1 MTLPNLASLCS
12 NVQPSVGSFFS
23 YPNSLVGGVFSQDLE
38 PFSAEEFF
46 DLTLKHFEVEGQL
59 RPIYSGVIPY
69 GEPDDINDIGDR
81 AKIYRVRSHII
92 GSHLPGIDHPKTV
105 ETKPN
110 QLIPSTSDEV
120 YLDMVRSIIEDIG
133 EGDYYQL
140 NLLRYFKVEMRKSWH
155 QLINQWMTSG
165 GPRSMI
171 LSDKDF
177 CIVSFSPET
186 FFKITSKDAHI
197 SKIEL
202 RPIKG
207 TISRDPLD
215 IDKDL
220 ALQLALSQSEKDQ
233 AELNMIIDLMRHDL
247 YAIAMKGSISVAEP
261 PRVISFPSVH
271 HLQASVEAEISKSQT
286 IRSIISAL
294 CPAGSIT
301 GAPKKAVC
309 KKIRDLEG
317 RSRGFFMGHGIV
329 VYSDGSIE
337 TSILIRT
344 LVSEDSRQTWGYA
357 AGSGITIKSRPIDEL
372 NEVLL
377 KCHVVL

>member
-1 MTLPNLASLCS
+1 MILPNLASLCS
-12 NVQPSVGSFFS
+12 NVQPSIGSFFS
-23 YPNSLVGGVFSQDLE
+23 YPNSLVGGSFSQDLE
-38 PFSAEEFF
+38 SFSAEEFF
-46 DLTLKHFEVEGQL
+46 DLTLKDLEIEGHI
-59 RPIYSGVIPY
+59 RPIYCGVIPY
-69 GEPDDINDIGDR
+69 GEPDDINDIKDR
-81 AKIYRVRSHII
+81 AKIYHVKSHII
-92 GSHLPGIDHPKTV
+92 GSNLPSINHSKTA

-120 YLDMVRSIIEDIG
+120 YLDLVRSVIEDIG

-140 NLLRYFKVEMRKSWH
+140 NLLRYFKVDMRKSWH
-155 QLINQWMTSG
+155 ELIHQWLTSG

-171 LSDKDF
+171 LCDRDL

-186 FFKITSKDAHI
+186 FFKISSKTAHT

-220 ALQLALSQSEKDQ
+220 ALQFALSQSEKDQ
-233 AELNMIIDLMRHDL
+233 AELNMIVDLMRHDL
-247 YAIAMKGSISVAEP
+247 YAIATKGSISVAELP
-261 PRVISFPSVH
+261 KVISFPSVH

-286 IRSIISAL
+286 IRSIVSAL

-301 GAPKKAVC
+301 GTPKKAVC

-317 RSRGFFMGHGIV
+317 RPRGFFMGHGIV

-337 TSILIRT
+337 TSIMIRT

-357 AGSGITIKSRPIDEL
+357 AGSGITIKSKPIDEL
-372 NEVLL
+372 KEVLL